1 MALGDDELL
10 YVAVF
15 DLPGSNPTNVAFDP
29 AGPLG
34 LVVTE
39 AERGDIL
46 CLPELGPGAHL
57 FDGG

>member
-1 MALGDDELL
+1 VALGADELL
-10 YVAVF
+10 YVAVVGSAQVKAVDGNGKIAMIF

-39 AERGDIL
+39 MERG
-46 CLPELGPGAHL
+46 
-57 FDGG
+57 